1 MDIGDVI
8 SDSLKY
14 PSKDWKKVITL
25 GLLFIIS
32 FLIIPLFLLYGYL
45 FRVIKASLAGV
56 EELPDFEEWGEMLV
70 DGIKL
75 FFVYIIYLL
84 PAIIIALYSII
95 TFVFALYSFSYL
107 NPTTTINPTIL
118 YSLVGGSVLF
128 GVGFS
133 IIYSL
138 IAYPIMAVAIG
149 NMAFYDGEF
158 GSAFRLGEIFS
169 TISEIGWVDLIIW
182 YIAVILVGLSIIV
195 IGNLIAVIPILGWFV
210 IALIVYP
217 YLYLF
222 YGRALAWLYA
232 SAFTEEYEP

>member
-1 MDIGDVI
+1 MDIGYVI
-8 SDSLKY
+8 SDSIKY
-14 PSKDWKKVITL
+14 PSRDWKKVIIL
-25 GLLFIIS
+25 GLLFVIS

-56 EELPDFEEWGEMLV
+56 EELPDFEEWGEMLI

-84 PAIIIALYSII
+84 PAIIIALYSIV

-118 YSLVGGSVLF
+118 YSLVSGGVLF
-128 GVGFS
+128 GLGFS

-138 IAYPIMAVAIG
+138 IVYPIMAVAIG

-158 GSAFRLGEIFS
+158 GSAFRLSEIFS

-182 YIAVILVGLSIIV
+182 YIAVILVGFALLV

-210 IALIVYP
+210 LMLIVYP
-217 YLYLF
+217 TLYLF
-222 YGRALAWLYA
+222 YGRALAWIYA